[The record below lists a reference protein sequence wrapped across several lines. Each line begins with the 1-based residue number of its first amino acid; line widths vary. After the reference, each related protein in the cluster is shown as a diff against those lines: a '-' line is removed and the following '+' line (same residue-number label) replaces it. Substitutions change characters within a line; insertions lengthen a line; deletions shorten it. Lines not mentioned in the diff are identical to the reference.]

1 MNKVLD
7 ILMFLLIISFI
18 IFIFKYY
25 SSIKNI
31 KSTENNRLNI
41 DVILKDKISNL
52 PILAD
57 DTNNVVQFN
66 NSFDSDFE
74 EDKKRSFWDLLKIK

>member
-1 MNKVLD
+1 MNKVLN

>member
-1 MNKVLD
+1 
-7 ILMFLLIISFI
+7 MFLLIISFI
-18 IFIFKYY
+18 TFILKYY

>member
-1 MNKVLD
+1 MNKVLN

-18 IFIFKYY
+18 TFILKYY

-41 DVILKDKISNL
+41 EVILKDKISNL

>member
-1 MNKVLD
+1 MNKVLN

-66 NSFDSDFE
+66 NSFDTDFE

>member
-1 MNKVLD
+1 MNKVLN
-7 ILMFLLIISFI
+7 ILMFLLIISFVT
-18 IFIFKYY
+18 FILKYY

>member
-1 MNKVLD
+1 
-7 ILMFLLIISFI
+7 MFLLIISFI

>member
-1 MNKVLD
+1 
-7 ILMFLLIISFI
+7 MFLLIISFI
-18 IFIFKYY
+18 TFISKYY

>member
-1 MNKVLD
+1 MNKVLN

-74 EDKKRSFWDLLKIK
+74 DDKKRSFWDLLKIK

>member
-1 MNKVLD
+1 MNKVLN

-25 SSIKNI
+25 SSIK
-31 KSTENNRLNI
+31 NI

>member
-1 MNKVLD
+1 MNKVLN

-18 IFIFKYY
+18 TFISKYY

>member
-1 MNKVLD
+1 MNKVLN

-18 IFIFKYY
+18 TFILKYY